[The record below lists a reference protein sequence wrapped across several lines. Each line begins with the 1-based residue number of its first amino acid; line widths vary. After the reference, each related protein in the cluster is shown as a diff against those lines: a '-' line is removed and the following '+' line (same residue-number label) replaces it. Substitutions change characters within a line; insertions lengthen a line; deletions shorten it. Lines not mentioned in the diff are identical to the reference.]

1 MYIYIYI
8 YTYVYITIAL
18 LTSLK
23 RMFSR
28 EWRSS
33 KCKNPLEGICQ
44 CPMVYSFSF
53 LKELWQL
60 NKSDTAPVLYL
71 AVPQTAHRRCSWK
84 PANLVLRAP
93 TGYLQATRFGLTSG
107 FGSKTIYIPR
117 EPKTA
122 EKSNPVKKHDVSEKK
137 TGSVQKDGYF
147 QITHHF
153 LAGFYG

>member
-1 MYIYIYI
+1 MYTYI

-33 KCKNPLEGICQ
+33 KCKNPLGGICQ
-44 CPMVYSFSF
+44 RPTVYSFSF
-53 LKELWQL
+53 LKKLWQL
-60 NKSDTAPVLYL
+60 NNSDTAPVLCL

-84 PANLVLRAP
+84 PANLVLGAP

-107 FGSKTIYIPR
+107 FGSKTIYIDLCLYDWKAL
-117 EPKTA
+117 KTCCLHICPFN
-122 EKSNPVKKHDVSEKK
+122 KPDKL
-137 TGSVQKDGYF
+137 
-147 QITHHF
+147 F
-153 LAGFYG
+153 LAAFLRSHSALLQPPGP